1 MPVITRSSTRP
12 APAVAAHAPSAHSYN
27 LRSERP
33 ASGFYNELTAEDV
46 ATAETLVSMRSS
58 ASVPAPVR
66 RSARL
71 AQRS

>member
-12 APAVAAHAPSAHSYN
+12 APAAAPPAHSYY

-46 ATAETLVSMRSS
+46 AAAETLVSMRSS
-58 ASVPAPVR
+58 APAPVR
-66 RSARL
+66 RSARI
-71 AQRS
+71 AQRA